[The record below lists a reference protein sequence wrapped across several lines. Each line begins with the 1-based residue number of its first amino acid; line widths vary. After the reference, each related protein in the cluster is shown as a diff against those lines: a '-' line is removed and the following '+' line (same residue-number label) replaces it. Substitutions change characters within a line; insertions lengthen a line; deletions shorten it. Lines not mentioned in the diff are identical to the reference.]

1 MDPTDTAGNHLSV
14 IEYLEHFGVKGM
26 HWGEHLK
33 SAKSATAGSTE
44 LAKNVAAFR
53 KSKVGASNQ
62 TKKDASA
69 KVDKAGGLHNISD
82 KELKTMLARLNLEK
96 QYSTMIHE
104 DKIRREEGL
113 RAAGKVL
120 GEVGKT
126 VVPALINA
134 AAIIAA
140 AKIHTDSGG
149 FGGGTFKAGKA
160 HVSQRTIEGVSRALS
175 SK

>member
-1 MDPTDTAGNHLSV
+1 MDPTDTAGNHILV
-14 IEYLEHFGVKGM
+14 TDYLEHFGVKGM

-33 SAKSATAGSTE
+33 SAKGVASGSKE
-44 LAKNVAAFR
+44 LSKNVADFR
-53 KSKVGASNQ
+53 KSRVGASSQ
-62 TKKDASA
+62 TKKASTE
-69 KVDKAGGLHNISD
+69 KIDKAGGIHNVSD
-82 KELKTMLARLNLEK
+82 KELKAMLARLNLEK

-104 DKIRREEGL
+104 DKLRREEGL
-113 RAAGKVL
+113 KAAGKVL

-140 AKIHTDSGG
+140 AKIHTDGGG
-149 FGGGTFKAGKA
+149 FGGGTFKAGKVN
-160 HVSQRTIEGVSRALS
+160 VSPRMIEGISRALS